1 MVHASF
7 EEACTH
13 SKNSLGFLTIFAGV
27 SGKAVRTQCTREA
40 RWRRGAAPDRRVE
53 GVPHRRCCLA
63 GTCRWFKASGPLG
76 SCWLWPRR
84 PLFFGPQPD
93 LGSVGLDIAPVPR
106 ERVEAHAAGHPLS
119 GAIHAA
125 FLPMQG
131 VCVAPAPRCQRVWK
145 HRGAC
150 QPSPAVVLERPRAA
164 PARRPRVVR
173 ARVIS
178 HRHQA
183 MMSRSRRGPPGCFEW
198 TQGLRGCIGQLH

>member
-1 MVHASF
+1 MIR
-7 EEACTH
+7 EII
-13 SKNSLGFLTIFAGV
+13 NTIFAGV

-40 RWRRGAAPDRRVE
+40 RWRRGAAPERRVE

-150 QPSPAVVLERPRAA
+150 QPSPAGVLERLRAA
-164 PARRPRVVR
+164 LAGSPGAGNLAQAPVNDVPQPAWPSGLFRVDPRL
-173 ARVIS
+173 AR
-178 HRHQA
+178 
-183 MMSRSRRGPPGCFEW
+183 
-198 TQGLRGCIGQLH
+198 LHWATSLT